1 MIPLRHGHLDL
12 ALHRLHE
19 GTGTPLL
26 VLHELG
32 GSASTAREYVD
43 EFAWPGAVY
52 ALDFSGHGRSSRS
65 RGGAYL
71 PEYWV
76 GDADAALDA
85 IGPAAVLGA
94 GLGAYVA
101 TLVAGARPGS
111 VLAAGL
117 LPGSGLDGAGSEPHF
132 DRSAYATFVAPRL
145 PQYRTGAD
153 SRVAISEGTIRPPYY
168 VVPIAT
174 EARALVLGAS
184 DRDFPAWWFAVAGLP
199 HAMVVEGGKDGVLG
213 KLRELVAESE

>member
-12 ALHRLHE
+12 VLHKVQE

-32 GSASTAREYVD
+32 GSASTASDHVD
-43 EFAWPGAVY
+43 EFAWPGAIY
-52 ALDFSGHGRSSRS
+52 ALDFSGHGHSSRP

-76 GDADAALDA
+76 GDADAALEA

-94 GLGAYVA
+94 GLGAYIA
-101 TLVAGARPGS
+101 MLLAGARPES

-117 LPGSGLDGAGSEPHF
+117 LPGNGLDGAGSEPHF
-132 DRSAYATFVAPRL
+132 DRSAYATFVAPTL
-145 PQYRTGAD
+145 PKYRNGAD

-168 VVPIAT
+168 VVPIAC
-174 EARALVLGAS
+174 EARALVLESS
-184 DRDFPAWWFAVAGLP
+184 DRDPPAWWFAVAELP
-199 HAMVVEGGKDGVLG
+199 RSVVVAGGTNAVLG
-213 KLRELVAESE
+213 KLRELVGRSE